1 MSEAIYDEQIA
12 PLLMQA
18 GKLCEQHGLAMVA
31 VVEYGKELR
40 GETRLLPEGSGLAMH
55 MLSMLAASG
64 NNIDSYLIKV
74 IRFCKLEGIPL
85 DESMFLRQYGS
96 AQRAQQREGQPAQA
110 QPQKDSNQ

>member
-31 VVEYGKELR
+31 VVEYGKEQR
-40 GETRLLPEGSGLAMH
+40 GTTRLVPDGAGLAMH

-64 NNIDSYLIKV
+64 NNIDSYLLKV
-74 IRFCKLEGIPL
+74 IRFCNQERLPLEQSVFLQRYARPAAHK
-85 DESMFLRQYGS
+85 ES
-96 AQRAQQREGQPAQA
+96 
-110 QPQKDSNQ
+110 